1 MWLGTPS
8 ATHLM
13 GDGEDSERLWAAVAD
28 PTRQQLIDLI
38 LAEGE
43 ATATSL
49 ARALPITRQGIAKHL
64 AILERAGV
72 VHATKAGREVRFTV
86 RQDRLDLAARRL
98 AQILANWD
106 QRLADIKRIAEADDR
121 TDTPN

>member
-1 MWLGTPS
+1 
-8 ATHLM
+8 M
-13 GDGEDSERLWAAVAD
+13 GDGEDAERLWAVVAD
-28 PTRQQLIDLI
+28 PTRQRLIDLI

-64 AILERAGV
+64 AVLERAGV
-72 VHATKAGREVRFTV
+72 VQANRAGREVRFTV

-98 AQILANWD
+98 AQIIANWD
-106 QRLADIKRIAEADDR
+106 QRLADIKRMAEADDR
-121 TDTPN
+121 TDDRTDTPD